1 VYHFLD
7 FVGAQF
13 VSYFIHFFR
22 FLLKLRETD
31 RFARDMET
39 FVYPSF
45 SEGVLFD
52 GTIDH
57 ESLQPLLVVLG
68 PRDPSLGGYDLN
80 DEMVDEEGNTSG

>member
-1 VYHFLD
+1 
-7 FVGAQF
+7 
-13 VSYFIHFFR
+13 
-22 FLLKLRETD
+22 
-31 RFARDMET
+31 MET
-39 FVYPSF
+39 FVYPSL

-52 GTIDH
+52 GTIYH